1 MTNKTIALV
10 ALSMLLGTISMAG
23 GDIAPV
29 EDPIEAV
36 YTEDESGPYLGL
48 GVASMRLKNDFT
60 NEKFS
65 STGIMLQAG
74 YQFNA
79 YIAVEGRYTVN
90 VGDLKYRH
98 GMTRNLNYNDYPGD
112 FYNLGI
118 YAKPMISYDDF
129 SFYALLGYGEVTLTD
144 LPQPSRLG
152 SVNRA
157 ESGFQWGLGA
167 AYTFMDD
174 VSVSVDYVKLYD
186 DKGFDHRA
194 KRANINSHLWTLAVS
209 YAF

>member
-1 MTNKTIALV
+1 MTKLV
-10 ALSMLLGTISMAG
+10 TMMLSTLLYSNVAIAG

-29 EDPIEAV
+29 EEPVEAV
-36 YTEDESGPYLGL
+36 QIDDESGPYLGL
-48 GVASMRLKNDFT
+48 GVSSMRLKNDLT

-74 YQFNA
+74 YQVNA
-79 YIAVEGRYTVN
+79 YLAVEGRYTFN
-90 VGDLKYRH
+90 VGDLEYRR

-118 YAKPMISYDDF
+118 YVKPMISYDDF

-152 SVNRA
+152 SVDRA

-174 VSVSVDYVKLYD
+174 ISCFVDYVKLYD

-194 KRANINSHLWTLAVS
+194 KRTNINSHLWTLGVS